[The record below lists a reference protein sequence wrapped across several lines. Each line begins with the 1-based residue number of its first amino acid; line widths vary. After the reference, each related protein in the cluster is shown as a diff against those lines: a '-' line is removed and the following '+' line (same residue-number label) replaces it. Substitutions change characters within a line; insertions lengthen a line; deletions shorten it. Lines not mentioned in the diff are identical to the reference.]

1 MATYRVS
8 ISKTKPAK
16 GVYDFAQTVVATTQQ
31 TAIQQAYNSWTADPK
46 PALSA
51 CDVLVTVK

>member
-8 ISKTKPAK
+8 ISKNRPAN
-16 GVYDFAQTVVATTQQ
+16 GAYDCAQTVVAATQQ
-31 TAIQQAYNSWTADPK
+31 AAIQQAWAAWQVSPK
-46 PALSA
+46 PALST